1 MSRSLRG
8 RPAPVTAFK
17 KKPVASQATPVAH
30 RAQLVGVRQRQHEAL
45 SWFFET
51 YFDRVYTWAYRL
63 VGEKTAAEDVVQEVF
78 LRVHKGAPSLDP
90 DRDPWPWLLTI
101 TYNTCR
107 DMWRSSQTRR
117 TKDTVSLDEHPG
129 AGALA
134 GTTESGPEHEVSLRE
149 RERLV
154 QSAILELQETP
165 RAVVLL
171 RDYHGLSHEEVA
183 KVVGLSPAATRKCYS
198 RALITLGKRLEVV
211 LG

>member
-1 MSRSLRG
+1 MSRPLRG
-8 RPAPVTAFK
+8 GHPPVTPFEEK
-17 KKPVASQATPVAH
+17 TEPRRATPGIP
-30 RAQLVGVRQRQHEAL
+30 RERLVGVRQREQDAL

-51 YFDRVYTWAYRL
+51 YFDRIYSWAYRL
-63 VGEKTAAEDVVQEVF
+63 IGERTAAEDVVQEVF
-78 LRVHKGAPSLDP
+78 LRVHHGAPTLDP

-107 DMWRSSQTRR
+107 DLWRSNRTRR
-117 TKDTVSLDEHPG
+117 SADTLSLDDYPAD
-129 AGALA
+129 AGVE
-134 GTTESGPEHEVSLRE
+134 GNQSTPEREVSVRE

-171 RDYHGLSHEEVA
+171 RDYHGLPHDEVA
-183 KVVGLSPAATRKCYS
+183 KIVGLSPAATRKCYS
-198 RALITLGKRLEVV
+198 RALIALGKRLEVV